1 MRNLKK
7 ILALALALV
16 MSLSLMATANA
27 FTDDDSITD
36 TYETAVTVLSG
47 LKVFQGYDDG
57 SFLPQGAITR
67 AEVAA
72 IIYRIVTGDVADTQ
86 VGIYADYN
94 KFDDVASTSWYAG
107 YVNFCANAEYIKG
120 YDARTFGPN
129 DPVTGYQALAMI
141 LRALGYDKN
150 GEFTGTNWQVQ
161 TAAVGES
168 RGITKNIT
176 AGTLGVPATR
186 EVVAEILFQAILVN
200 TVNYTP
206 AFGYR
211 EDDTS
216 LGWETFEL
224 EDITGVVVANEYA
237 DLYDTEALDEGETRL
252 DVDGTDYDIAYATT
266 VEDLGEARHAYVT
279 GETVLAISDAGNT
292 VWTNEGAETD
302 IGSDDDFEDVTGLE
316 NTSAEYFINFDG
328 GTEYEASSMR
338 IEYEIVFSASNGW
351 TDALVDAFG
360 ARLEQNNGG
369 DYDSVTNT
377 YNKSIARRSAL
388 TAADMD
394 FSEAIFT
401 DSDGKTDMPEYIGEV
416 YVGTQS
422 ATDISDSISYDDFLD
437 EYITTS
443 ENSVEIDG
451 ADNGEWLKV
460 VDNDGDGEADYVF
473 LLEFAMSLV
482 NRISR
487 DGEYTLAALANDDEV
502 AFNDTVV
509 IDEADIATE
518 DELAEGDVVIYTLID
533 GVYYVDLAEMVTETV
548 DEDGINSK
556 TETMTCGGTDYVQS
570 HIGYTDRTTY
580 YSDVT
585 DAHTEVTYDLYLDH
599 FGYVRLFIES
609 DYSAFMLL
617 TDGYYETDRRDEAFK
632 AMYWNVEASEEQE
645 IDVVG
650 SDADDFITTADRN
663 NDGDRET
670 WRRLVDAGEFY
681 LGYPD
686 GDDTY
691 ITNIAGYSAGDD
703 GYTLIPADDSTR
715 RAEYE
720 VQELDDARLDN
731 DSLSDELLYN
741 VDGGRVQTT
750 TNTEYYL
757 VIKAT
762 DRFGAEYVDDVIT
775 WTGYANVP
783 DDAALAADAVA
794 YAVTHD
800 GDDGRWN
807 LYDVA
812 DVVVFETDPTADHD
826 TYFVYTHNNWSFTN
840 PNPDPDTIEYVW
852 GLGYNEAGEIEDQRI
867 DVEEGAQE
875 IHDNGVIE
883 FYEIYDNTDAD
894 IIANNYAGHN
904 IYAGQ
909 VSVRYD
915 VSSRDYMQVDVLSA
929 PGVDFLRFNPEEI
942 TIYKVTGATAADA
955 GEYDVAIVENWDDIR
970 VGYRMILVTDG
981 DKNVEYAIAVS
992 MSTYSDRWMTS
1003 VYTAV
1008 DDLYWDI
1015 VNDGIVETYDTAAP
1029 TVTTDGYDLKWG
1041 TADNVAFSCNVE
1053 YSAWSTWTAD
1063 DVYTVSP
1070 ADGNSIAIENLTTF
1084 TTADKTVAVDLPD
1097 LDDNDGHGVAG
1108 TQEIVVYSQ
1117 GDAEGAVTV
1126 AYTFI
1131 INYLADTTGT
1141 DLYLQSDTTKTALN
1155 ELTVYG
1161 GKVTNIEN
1169 LKKEWYDHN
1178 GDKWNWTFYDK
1189 NGDVVTDEGTDTTAL
1204 SHAEVTVTSADKASA
1219 KYVISFETVS
1229 TANVDA
1235 LVASMLKDS
1244 SLTLEEI
1251 ADDIWSESPSTSRV
1265 GDPDIIDAMLKAGVS
1280 VERIFREYGKDADE
1294 IADDMVTAGKTVN
1307 AVLTGYFDSLAVN
1320 GVVTLDSDRDGDAL
1334 TITRSGNTFTVTVPE
1349 DTDEEIS
1356 GTGIGSVATA
1366 LSISVTSYTTTDGT
1380 NSYPG
1385 STGIADI
1392 KADINNYLIGNGTI
1406 PGHKGA
1412 AQGVEWTATIVIS
1425 SVTYTVNFV
1434 PAE

>member
-1 MRNLKK
+1 MLFR
-7 ILALALALV
+7 
-16 MSLSLMATANA
+16 S
-27 FTDDDSITD
+27 
-36 TYETAVTVLSG
+36 
-47 LKVFQGYDDG
+47 
-57 SFLPQGAITR
+57 
-67 AEVAA
+67 
-72 IIYRIVTGDVADTQ
+72 
-86 VGIYADYN
+86 
-94 KFDDVASTSWYAG
+94 
-107 YVNFCANAEYIKG
+107 
-120 YDARTFGPN
+120 
-129 DPVTGYQALAMI
+129 PVTGYQALAMI

-161 TAAVGES
+161 TAAVGEN
-168 RGITKNIT
+168 RGITKNVT
-176 AGTLGVPATR
+176 AGTLGVAATR
-186 EVVAEILFQAILVN
+186 EVVAEILFRAILVDV
-200 TVNYTP
+200 VNYTP

-369 DYDSVTNT
+369 DYDSATNT

-394 FSEAIFT
+394 FIEAIFT
-401 DSDGKTDMPEYIGEV
+401 DSDDENDVPEYIGEV

-422 ATDISDSISYDDFLD
+422 ETDISDSISYDDFLD

-703 GYTLIPADDSTR
+703 GYTLIPADDATR
-715 RAEYE
+715 RAEYT
-720 VQELDDARLDN
+720 VQELDDEQLDTDALN
-731 DSLSDELLYN
+731 DELLYSMA
-741 VDGGRVQTT
+741 GGRIQTT

-783 DDAALAADAVA
+783 DDAALAAGAVA

-800 GDDGRWN
+800 GDGRWA

-852 GLGYNEAGEIEDQRI
+852 GLGYDETGAIADQRV
-867 DVEEGAQE
+867 DVEDGAQE
-875 IHDNGVIE
+875 VHDNGVIQ

-894 IIANNYAGHN
+894 IISANYADKGIH
-904 IYAGQ
+904 AGR
-909 VSVRYD
+909 VSVLYD
-915 VSSRDYMQVDVLSA
+915 VSGNDYMQIDAVE
-929 PGVDFLRFNPEEI
+929 GGEINFFRFNPENI
-942 TIYKVTGATAADA
+942 PIYKVVGQTAVDG
-955 GEYDVAIVENWDDIR
+955 GEYDVEKVENWDDIR
-970 VGYRMILVTDG
+970 LGSRMILFADDTTV
-981 DKNVEYAIAVS
+981 KYAITVD
-992 MSTYSDRWMTS
+992 MSTYTDRWMNIP
-1003 VYTAV
+1003 YTDV
-1008 DDLYWDI
+1008 VGLY
-1015 VNDGIVETYDTAAP
+1015 N
-1029 TVTTDGYDLKWG
+1029 
-1041 TADNVAFSCNVE
+1041 
-1053 YSAWSTWTAD
+1053 
-1063 DVYTVSP
+1063 
-1070 ADGNSIAIENLTTF
+1070 AIE
-1084 TTADKTVAVDLPD
+1084 
-1097 LDDNDGHGVAG
+1097 DDA
-1108 TQEIVVYSQ
+1108 
-1117 GDAEGAVTV
+1117 
-1126 AYTFI
+1126 
-1131 INYLADTTGT
+1131 NY
-1141 DLYLQSDTTKTALN
+1141 
-1155 ELTVYG
+1155 
-1161 GKVTNIEN
+1161 
-1169 LKKEWYDHN
+1169 
-1178 GDKWNWTFYDK
+1178 
-1189 NGDVVTDEGTDTTAL
+1189 
-1204 SHAEVTVTSADKASA
+1204 
-1219 KYVISFETVS
+1219 
-1229 TANVDA
+1229 
-1235 LVASMLKDS
+1235 
-1244 SLTLEEI
+1244 
-1251 ADDIWSESPSTSRV
+1251 
-1265 GDPDIIDAMLKAGVS
+1265 
-1280 VERIFREYGKDADE
+1280 
-1294 IADDMVTAGKTVN
+1294 
-1307 AVLTGYFDSLAVN
+1307 
-1320 GVVTLDSDRDGDAL
+1320 
-1334 TITRSGNTFTVTVPE
+1334 
-1349 DTDEEIS
+1349 
-1356 GTGIGSVATA
+1356 VATA
-1366 LSISVTSYTTTDGT
+1366 TLSFYGVGDDTANDQNKTAVTGAANTIVVSYADALA
-1380 NSYPG
+1380 NSKGLQVSGCDVVSITSNGVSATIPAVP
-1385 STGIADI
+1385 GIA
-1392 KADINNYLIGNGTI
+1392 
-1406 PGHKGA
+1406 
-1412 AQGVEWTATIVIS
+1412 
-1425 SVTYTVNFV
+1425 SVTYTVVTEDGYGDRTVWTLTVEAARSDAKLYKDILDSDDSATAGDEATSALLNMPAEKYTIQEYIDQFRADEGATVTWNFTTNADVAAGKDEPTFSFTGMTATGV
-1434 PAE
+1434 PAGVTTDEIAWVEVTVTAEDGTTKTPYKNEAVSDIEALAAAKANAIEAVKDAIWAGAQAQAATDGVTGLTKEAVLADNSVELTSLAGSHGTGYETVAAALETWTAYIDSLTTATAINGWVTASVEPAGSLDYQVGVAYVTQLQADDAAGAAAAMTAAVTAVNTKTLDAATVTRPTIEAVKAAIKAAVAEAINNEDITINLAVEGTNFPTVLTNNTAGTWEITSCEVTLELEGTSDGWARFNVNVPYNFFA

>member
-161 TAAVGES
+161 TAAVGEQ

-186 EVVAEILFQAILVN
+186 EVVAEILFRAILVPKA
-200 TVNYTP
+200 TYTP
-206 AFGYR
+206 AFGYQ
-211 EDDTS
+211 TS
-216 LGWETFEL
+216 VNGVENTSIGWDTFEL

-237 DLYDTEALDEGETRL
+237 DLYDTKPLRAGYTELN
-252 DVDGTDYDIAYATT
+252 VDGESYMIELATT
-266 VEDLGEARHAYVT
+266 LEDIGEAQAAYIT
-279 GETVLAISDAGNT
+279 GETVLAIGDAGNT
-292 VWTNEGAETD
+292 VFETGAETD
-302 IGSDDDFEDVTGLE
+302 ISTSSKCEDVAGLERDDTTEEYINFANETYEYVTDIRVSYWLDTNENQLQDADDETGMFRKDHKLTADEVEILEGIFKDDDKMDGWVVVGTKELSEANDISDDITWREFCR
-316 NTSAEYFINFDG
+316 EYFQD
-328 GTEYEASSMR
+328 
-338 IEYEIVFSASNGW
+338 
-351 TDALVDAFG
+351 TDALI
-360 ARLEQNNGG
+360 E
-369 DYDSVTNT
+369 
-377 YNKSIARRSAL
+377 
-388 TAADMD
+388 
-394 FSEAIFT
+394 
-401 DSDGKTDMPEYIGEV
+401 EV
-416 YVGTQS
+416 
-422 ATDISDSISYDDFLD
+422 
-437 EYITTS
+437 
-443 ENSVEIDG
+443 NG

-460 VDNDGDGEADYVF
+460 IDNDGDGVADYIF
-473 LLEFAMSLV
+473 RIDFAMSV
-482 NRISR
+482 IERISK
-487 DGEYTLAALANDDEV
+487 DNEYTLASLDDNDDEV
-502 AFNDTVV
+502 SFQDTK
-509 IDEADIATE
+509 IDGGDIATE
-518 DELAEGDVVIYTLID
+518 DELAEGDVVLYTYID
-533 GVYYVDLAEMVTETV
+533 GVYYMSIAEMVTETV

-703 GYTLIPADDSTR
+703 GYTLIPADDATR
-715 RAEYE
+715 RAEYT
-720 VQELDDARLDN
+720 VQELDDEQLETDALN
-731 DSLSDELLYN
+731 DELLYSMA
-741 VDGGRVQTT
+741 GGRIQTT

-783 DDAALAADAVA
+783 DDAALAAGAVA

-800 GDDGRWN
+800 GDGRWA

-852 GLGYNEAGEIEDQRI
+852 GLGYDETGAIADQRV
-867 DVEEGAQE
+867 DVEDGAQE
-875 IHDNGVIE
+875 VHDNGVIQ

-894 IIANNYAGHN
+894 IISANYADKGIH
-904 IYAGQ
+904 AGR
-909 VSVRYD
+909 VSVLYD
-915 VSSRDYMQVDVLSA
+915 VSGNDYMQIDAVE
-929 PGVDFLRFNPEEI
+929 GGEINFFRFNPENI
-942 TIYKVTGATAADA
+942 PIYKVVGQTAVDG
-955 GEYDVAIVENWDDIR
+955 GEYDVEKVENWDDIR
-970 VGYRMILVTDG
+970 LGSRMILFADDTTV
-981 DKNVEYAIAVS
+981 KYAITVD
-992 MSTYSDRWMTS
+992 MSTYTDRWMNIP
-1003 VYTAV
+1003 YTDV
-1008 DDLYWDI
+1008 VGLY
-1015 VNDGIVETYDTAAP
+1015 N
-1029 TVTTDGYDLKWG
+1029 
-1041 TADNVAFSCNVE
+1041 
-1053 YSAWSTWTAD
+1053 
-1063 DVYTVSP
+1063 
-1070 ADGNSIAIENLTTF
+1070 AIE
-1084 TTADKTVAVDLPD
+1084 
-1097 LDDNDGHGVAG
+1097 DDA
-1108 TQEIVVYSQ
+1108 
-1117 GDAEGAVTV
+1117 
-1126 AYTFI
+1126 
-1131 INYLADTTGT
+1131 NY
-1141 DLYLQSDTTKTALN
+1141 
-1155 ELTVYG
+1155 
-1161 GKVTNIEN
+1161 
-1169 LKKEWYDHN
+1169 
-1178 GDKWNWTFYDK
+1178 
-1189 NGDVVTDEGTDTTAL
+1189 
-1204 SHAEVTVTSADKASA
+1204 
-1219 KYVISFETVS
+1219 
-1229 TANVDA
+1229 
-1235 LVASMLKDS
+1235 
-1244 SLTLEEI
+1244 
-1251 ADDIWSESPSTSRV
+1251 
-1265 GDPDIIDAMLKAGVS
+1265 
-1280 VERIFREYGKDADE
+1280 
-1294 IADDMVTAGKTVN
+1294 
-1307 AVLTGYFDSLAVN
+1307 
-1320 GVVTLDSDRDGDAL
+1320 
-1334 TITRSGNTFTVTVPE
+1334 
-1349 DTDEEIS
+1349 
-1356 GTGIGSVATA
+1356 VATA
-1366 LSISVTSYTTTDGT
+1366 TLSFYGVGDDTANDQNKTAVTGAANTIVVSYADALA
-1380 NSYPG
+1380 NSKGLQVSGCDVVSITSNGVSATIPAVP
-1385 STGIADI
+1385 GIA
-1392 KADINNYLIGNGTI
+1392 
-1406 PGHKGA
+1406 
-1412 AQGVEWTATIVIS
+1412 
-1425 SVTYTVNFV
+1425 SVTYTVVTEDGYGDRTVWTLTVEAARSDAKLYKDILDSDDSATAGDEATSALLNMPAEKYTIQEYIDQFRADEGATVTWNFTTNADVAAGKDEPTFSFTGMTATGV
-1434 PAE
+1434 PAGVTTDEIAWVEVTVTAEDGTTKTPYKNEAVSDIEALAAAKANAIEAVKDAIWAGAQAQAATDGVTGLTKEAVLADNSVELTSLAGSHGTGYETVAAALETWTAYIDSLTTATAINGWVTASVEPAGSLDYQVGVAYVTQLQADDAAGAAAAMAAAVTAVNTKTLDAATVTRPTIEAVKAAIKAAVAEAINNEDITINLAVEGTNFPTVLTNNTAGTWEITSCEVTLELEGTSDGWARFNVNVPYNFFA

>member
-1 MRNLKK
+1 M
-7 ILALALALV
+7 
-16 MSLSLMATANA
+16 T
-27 FTDDDSITD
+27 
-36 TYETAVTVLSG
+36 
-47 LKVFQGYDDG
+47 
-57 SFLPQGAITR
+57 P
-67 AEVAA
+67 
-72 IIYRIVTGDVADTQ
+72 
-86 VGIYADYN
+86 
-94 KFDDVASTSWYAG
+94 
-107 YVNFCANAEYIKG
+107 
-120 YDARTFGPN
+120 RTFGPN

-279 GETVLAISDAGNT
+279 GETVLAIADAGNT

-394 FSEAIFT
+394 FIEAIFT

-585 DAHTEVTYDLYLDH
+585 DAHTEVTYDLYYTYIY
-599 FGYVRLFIES
+599 YVRLFIES

-703 GYTLIPADDSTR
+703 GYTLIPADDATR
-715 RAEYE
+715 RAEYT
-720 VQELDDARLDN
+720 VQELDDEQLDTDALN
-731 DSLSDELLYN
+731 DELLYSMA
-741 VDGGRVQTT
+741 GGRIQTT

-783 DDAALAADAVA
+783 DDAALAAGAVA

-800 GDDGRWN
+800 GDGRWA

-852 GLGYNEAGEIEDQRI
+852 GLGYDETGAIADQRV
-867 DVEEGAQE
+867 DVEDGAQE
-875 IHDNGVIE
+875 VHDNGVIQ

-894 IIANNYAGHN
+894 IISANYADKGIH
-904 IYAGQ
+904 AGR
-909 VSVRYD
+909 VSVLYD
-915 VSSRDYMQVDVLSA
+915 VSGNDYMQIDAVE
-929 PGVDFLRFNPEEI
+929 GGEINFFRFNPENI
-942 TIYKVTGATAADA
+942 PIYKVVGQTAVDG
-955 GEYDVAIVENWDDIR
+955 GEYDVEKVENWDDIR
-970 VGYRMILVTDG
+970 LGSRMILFADDTTV
-981 DKNVEYAIAVS
+981 KYAITVD
-992 MSTYSDRWMTS
+992 MSTYTDRWMNIPYTDVVGLYNAIEDDANYVATATLS
-1003 VYTAV
+1003 FYGVGDDTANDQNKTAV
-1008 DDLYWDI
+1008 TGAANTIVVSYADALANSKGLQVSGCDVVSITSNGVSATIPAVPGIARVTYTVVTEDGYGDRTVWTLTVEAARSDAKLYKDILDSDDSA
-1015 VNDGIVETYDTAAP
+1015 TAGDEATSALLNMPAEKYTIQEYIDQFRADEGATVTWNFTTNADVVAGKDEP
-1029 TVTTDGYDLKWG
+1029 TFSFTGMTATGVPAGVTTD
-1041 TADNVAFSCNVE
+1041 E
-1053 YSAWSTWTAD
+1053 IAW
-1063 DVYTVSP
+1063 V
-1070 ADGNSIAIENLTTF
+1070 
-1084 TTADKTVAVDLPD
+1084 
-1097 LDDNDGHGVAG
+1097 
-1108 TQEIVVYSQ
+1108 
-1117 GDAEGAVTV
+1117 
-1126 AYTFI
+1126 
-1131 INYLADTTGT
+1131 
-1141 DLYLQSDTTKTALN
+1141 
-1155 ELTVYG
+1155 
-1161 GKVTNIEN
+1161 
-1169 LKKEWYDHN
+1169 
-1178 GDKWNWTFYDK
+1178 
-1189 NGDVVTDEGTDTTAL
+1189 
-1204 SHAEVTVTSADKASA
+1204 EVTVTAEDGTTAIYKNENAADVDTAAELKKAIDAAKEEITAGMKQALETADTNKLISDLDAALADTETSFSYAGSSRTMKGLLDGWFAAMDDVADEAALESFMSAAEPQLDDIADVYVAALEAADKAAADAALATVQDAIGKVNIETQTVTNSA
-1219 KYVISFETVS
+1219 KSAFEAAIEAAIKATINDENATFEV
-1229 TANVDA
+1229 TNWGDLNV
-1235 LVASMLKDS
+1235 
-1244 SLTLEEI
+1244 
-1251 ADDIWSESPSTSRV
+1251 
-1265 GDPDIIDAMLKAGVS
+1265 
-1280 VERIFREYGKDADE
+1280 
-1294 IADDMVTAGKTVN
+1294 
-1307 AVLTGYFDSLAVN
+1307 DSLAADNGNLTVS
-1320 GVVTLDSDRDGDAL
+1320 GVVIR
-1334 TITRSGNTFTVTVPE
+1334 
-1349 DTDEEIS
+1349 
-1356 GTGIGSVATA
+1356 IGYAG
-1366 LSISVTSYTTTDGT
+1366 TTTTMGRT
-1380 NSYPG
+1380 LQP
-1385 STGIADI
+1385 
-1392 KADINNYLIGNGTI
+1392 
-1406 PGHKGA
+1406 
-1412 AQGVEWTATIVIS
+1412 IV
-1425 SVTYTVNFV
+1425 V
-1434 PAE
+1434 PYQL

>member
-1 MRNLKK
+1 M
-7 ILALALALV
+7 
-16 MSLSLMATANA
+16 T
-27 FTDDDSITD
+27 
-36 TYETAVTVLSG
+36 
-47 LKVFQGYDDG
+47 
-57 SFLPQGAITR
+57 P
-67 AEVAA
+67 
-72 IIYRIVTGDVADTQ
+72 
-86 VGIYADYN
+86 
-94 KFDDVASTSWYAG
+94 
-107 YVNFCANAEYIKG
+107 
-120 YDARTFGPN
+120 RTFGPN

-279 GETVLAISDAGNT
+279 GETVLAIADAGNT

-394 FSEAIFT
+394 FIEAIFT

-703 GYTLIPADDSTR
+703 GYTLIPADDATR
-715 RAEYE
+715 RAEYT
-720 VQELDDARLDN
+720 VQELDDEQLDTDALN
-731 DSLSDELLYN
+731 DELLYSMA
-741 VDGGRVQTT
+741 GGRIQTT

-783 DDAALAADAVA
+783 DDAALAAGAVA

-800 GDDGRWN
+800 GDGRWA

-852 GLGYNEAGEIEDQRI
+852 GLGYDETGAIADQRV
-867 DVEEGAQE
+867 DVEDGAQE
-875 IHDNGVIE
+875 VHDNGVIQ

-894 IIANNYAGHN
+894 IISANYADKGIH
-904 IYAGQ
+904 AGR
-909 VSVRYD
+909 VSVLYD
-915 VSSRDYMQVDVLSA
+915 VSGNDYMQIDAVE
-929 PGVDFLRFNPEEI
+929 GGEINFFRFNPENI
-942 TIYKVTGATAADA
+942 PIYKVVGQTAVDG
-955 GEYDVAIVENWDDIR
+955 GEYDVEKVENWDDIR
-970 VGYRMILVTDG
+970 LGSRMILFADDTTV
-981 DKNVEYAIAVS
+981 KYAITVD
-992 MSTYSDRWMTS
+992 MSTYTDRWMNIPYTDVVGLYNAIEDDANYVATATLS
-1003 VYTAV
+1003 FYGVGDDTANDQNKTAV
-1008 DDLYWDI
+1008 TGAANTIVVSYADALANSKGLQVSGCDVVSITSNGVSATIPAVPGIARVTYTVVTEDGYGDRTVWTLTVEAARSDAKLYKDILDSDDSA
-1015 VNDGIVETYDTAAP
+1015 TAGDEATSALLNMPAEKYTIQEYIDQFRADEGATVTWNFTTNADVVAGKDEP
-1029 TVTTDGYDLKWG
+1029 TFSFTGMTATGVPAGVTTD
-1041 TADNVAFSCNVE
+1041 E
-1053 YSAWSTWTAD
+1053 IAW
-1063 DVYTVSP
+1063 V
-1070 ADGNSIAIENLTTF
+1070 
-1084 TTADKTVAVDLPD
+1084 
-1097 LDDNDGHGVAG
+1097 
-1108 TQEIVVYSQ
+1108 
-1117 GDAEGAVTV
+1117 
-1126 AYTFI
+1126 
-1131 INYLADTTGT
+1131 
-1141 DLYLQSDTTKTALN
+1141 
-1155 ELTVYG
+1155 
-1161 GKVTNIEN
+1161 
-1169 LKKEWYDHN
+1169 
-1178 GDKWNWTFYDK
+1178 
-1189 NGDVVTDEGTDTTAL
+1189 
-1204 SHAEVTVTSADKASA
+1204 EVTVTAEDGTTAIYKNENAADVDTAAELKKAIDAAKEEITAGMKQALETADTNKLISDLDAALADTETSFSYAGSSRTMKGLLDGWFAAMDDVADEAALESFMSAAEPQLDDIADVYVAALEAADKAAADAALATVQDAIGKVNIETQTVTNSA
-1219 KYVISFETVS
+1219 KSAFEAAIEAAIKATINDENATFEV
-1229 TANVDA
+1229 TNWGDLNV
-1235 LVASMLKDS
+1235 
-1244 SLTLEEI
+1244 
-1251 ADDIWSESPSTSRV
+1251 
-1265 GDPDIIDAMLKAGVS
+1265 
-1280 VERIFREYGKDADE
+1280 
-1294 IADDMVTAGKTVN
+1294 
-1307 AVLTGYFDSLAVN
+1307 DSLAADNGNLTVS
-1320 GVVTLDSDRDGDAL
+1320 GVVIR
-1334 TITRSGNTFTVTVPE
+1334 
-1349 DTDEEIS
+1349 
-1356 GTGIGSVATA
+1356 IGYAG
-1366 LSISVTSYTTTDGT
+1366 TTTTMGRT
-1380 NSYPG
+1380 LQP
-1385 STGIADI
+1385 
-1392 KADINNYLIGNGTI
+1392 
-1406 PGHKGA
+1406 
-1412 AQGVEWTATIVIS
+1412 IV
-1425 SVTYTVNFV
+1425 V
-1434 PAE
+1434 PYQL

>member
-1 MRNLKK
+1 M
-7 ILALALALV
+7 
-16 MSLSLMATANA
+16 T
-27 FTDDDSITD
+27 
-36 TYETAVTVLSG
+36 
-47 LKVFQGYDDG
+47 
-57 SFLPQGAITR
+57 P
-67 AEVAA
+67 
-72 IIYRIVTGDVADTQ
+72 
-86 VGIYADYN
+86 
-94 KFDDVASTSWYAG
+94 
-107 YVNFCANAEYIKG
+107 
-120 YDARTFGPN
+120 RTFGPN

-279 GETVLAISDAGNT
+279 GETVLAIADAGNT

-394 FSEAIFT
+394 FIEAIFT

-703 GYTLIPADDSTR
+703 GYTLIPADDATR
-715 RAEYE
+715 RAEYT
-720 VQELDDARLDN
+720 VQELDDEQLDTDALN
-731 DSLSDELLYN
+731 DELLYSMA
-741 VDGGRVQTT
+741 GGRIQTT

-783 DDAALAADAVA
+783 DDAALAAGAVA

-800 GDDGRWN
+800 GDGRWA

-852 GLGYNEAGEIEDQRI
+852 GLGYDETGAIADQRV
-867 DVEEGAQE
+867 DVEDGAQE
-875 IHDNGVIE
+875 VHDNGVIQ

-894 IIANNYAGHN
+894 IISANYADKGIH
-904 IYAGQ
+904 AGR
-909 VSVRYD
+909 VSVLYD
-915 VSSRDYMQVDVLSA
+915 VSGNDYMQIDAVE
-929 PGVDFLRFNPEEI
+929 GGEINFFRFNPENI
-942 TIYKVTGATAADA
+942 PIYKVVGQTAVDG
-955 GEYDVAIVENWDDIR
+955 GEYDVEKVENWDDIR
-970 VGYRMILVTDG
+970 LGSRMILFADDTTV
-981 DKNVEYAIAVS
+981 KYAITVD
-992 MSTYSDRWMTS
+992 MSTYTDRWMNIP
-1003 VYTAV
+1003 YTDV
-1008 DDLYWDI
+1008 VGLY
-1015 VNDGIVETYDTAAP
+1015 N
-1029 TVTTDGYDLKWG
+1029 
-1041 TADNVAFSCNVE
+1041 
-1053 YSAWSTWTAD
+1053 
-1063 DVYTVSP
+1063 
-1070 ADGNSIAIENLTTF
+1070 AIE
-1084 TTADKTVAVDLPD
+1084 
-1097 LDDNDGHGVAG
+1097 DDA
-1108 TQEIVVYSQ
+1108 
-1117 GDAEGAVTV
+1117 
-1126 AYTFI
+1126 
-1131 INYLADTTGT
+1131 NY
-1141 DLYLQSDTTKTALN
+1141 
-1155 ELTVYG
+1155 
-1161 GKVTNIEN
+1161 
-1169 LKKEWYDHN
+1169 
-1178 GDKWNWTFYDK
+1178 
-1189 NGDVVTDEGTDTTAL
+1189 
-1204 SHAEVTVTSADKASA
+1204 
-1219 KYVISFETVS
+1219 
-1229 TANVDA
+1229 
-1235 LVASMLKDS
+1235 
-1244 SLTLEEI
+1244 
-1251 ADDIWSESPSTSRV
+1251 
-1265 GDPDIIDAMLKAGVS
+1265 
-1280 VERIFREYGKDADE
+1280 
-1294 IADDMVTAGKTVN
+1294 
-1307 AVLTGYFDSLAVN
+1307 
-1320 GVVTLDSDRDGDAL
+1320 
-1334 TITRSGNTFTVTVPE
+1334 
-1349 DTDEEIS
+1349 
-1356 GTGIGSVATA
+1356 VATA
-1366 LSISVTSYTTTDGT
+1366 TLSFYGVGDDTANDQNKTAVT
-1380 NSYPG
+1380 
-1385 STGIADI
+1385 
-1392 KADINNYLIGNGTI
+1392 
-1406 PGHKGA
+1406 GA
-1412 AQGVEWTATIVIS
+1412 ANTIVVSYADALANSKGLQVSGCDVVSITS
-1425 SVTYTVNFV
+1425 TVCLPRSPRFLV
-1434 PAE
+1434 SLALPTPW